1 MTLYPNNND
10 KEVNPNYV
18 PPASKAKRELIDRGQ
33 IQYTWWELNGKL
45 TDGVTLQSVIRAMP
59 TVDAV
64 EVAHGRW
71 IEHPKVEFI
80 NGKWISNYE
89 CSECCCCYRTHE
101 NYCGYCGAKMDG
113 DIA

>member
-1 MTLYPNNND
+1 M
-10 KEVNPNYV
+10 V
-18 PPASKAKRELIDRGQ
+18 LIDRDEALRRLRKRREDFASGWR
-33 IQYTWWELNGKL
+33 TKE
-45 TDGVTLQSVIRAMP
+45 AMP
-59 TVDAV
+59 DSARYKYEENLECALIISDQTAVDAV
-64 EVAHGRW
+64 EVVHGHW

-113 DIA
+113 DII